1 VPRRSR
7 QCGRRVHKPPLVETG
22 GRAVRT
28 KVLQNYVTRVDE
40 VTEYSVD
47 NLFS

>member
-1 VPRRSR
+1 M
-7 QCGRRVHKPPLVETG
+7 G
-22 GRAVRT
+22 GGAART
-28 KVLQNYVTRVDE
+28 KVLQNYVTPVDE

>member
-1 VPRRSR
+1 MRAAR
-7 QCGRRVHKPPLVETG
+7 PPTTLVETG
-22 GRAVRT
+22 DSAART
-28 KVLQNYVTRVDE
+28 KVLQNYVTPVDV

>member
-1 VPRRSR
+1 MQAVRPPRTSGED
-7 QCGRRVHKPPLVETG
+7 GRRCL
-22 GRAVRT
+22 RT
-28 KVLQNYVTRVDE
+28 KVLQNYVTPVDE

>member
-1 VPRRSR
+1 MQAARRHS
-7 QCGRRVHKPPLVETG
+7 PLVKTG
-22 GRAVRT
+22 SSVLRT

-40 VTEYSVD
+40 VSEYSVD